1 MIVKKILKLIL
12 VFVFSTSIIYLA
24 LTLGRFINWCNK
36 NQIPLFKHNDARGA
50 YIINLDEEKIQE
62 IGNNVGAYQK
72 AMEQGLA
79 TSPYKDEIEEHT
91 LTDGHTHTVAEFYDP
106 LGFSVWSYLDRVVQ
120 DIVEYYAVISII
132 LGISISM
139 AYVVITSKKMK
150 NIFKFIVGYFGVIL
164 IIPPVY
170 KYNYT
175 HRFWDISEM
184 YFNTSSIKFYIL
196 YTVIFLLMFAI
207 NFIISKKVAQ
217 KLNEEIKSK

>member
-1 MIVKKILKLIL
+1 MSSRIEQLIDEIEEYIDSCKYQTFSSSKIL
-12 VFVFSTSIIYLA
+12 V
-24 LTLGRFINWCNK
+24 N
-36 NQIPLFKHNDARGA
+36 
-50 YIINLDEEKIQE
+50 
-62 IGNNVGAYQK
+62 
-72 AMEQGLA
+72 
-79 TSPYKDEIEEHT
+79 KDEIEEHT
-91 LTDGHTHTVAEFYDP
+91 LTDGHTHTLVEFYDP

-196 YTVIFLLMFAI
+196 YTVIFLLIFAI